1 MSTYNGDEHRGQ
13 VNLEALVHRVA
24 KEAAEQAAED
34 VLERLGIE
42 PDDHRDMQKDMAWLR
57 KYRELSEKVGSR
69 IILTFITI
77 LTGAVLTVIWQAI
90 TKGTK

>member
-1 MSTYNGDEHRGQ
+1 MSDANDVHRLDQ
-13 VNLEALVHRVA
+13 TALEALVHRVA

-77 LTGAVLTVIWQAI
+77 LTGAVVAVVWQAV
-90 TKGTK
+90 TKGAK